1 MTLVPVEVGK
11 SIRSVAEAR
20 MELKSEME
28 KALPLYAFPTQH
40 LLKVIH
46 KDNPDLSLRSRL
58 EITSIIDAG
67 DEGGIMCGPLL
78 KNQVILLSL
87 THLEFKEE
95 HPLKDRIN
103 TYKTSRINLLRAEEL
118 IGNITTGRN
127 NPCSFGSGKKYKNCC
142 GG

>member
-1 MTLVPVEVGK
+1 
-11 SIRSVAEAR
+11 

-40 LLKVIH
+40 LLKAIR
-46 KDNPDLSLRSRL
+46 KDNQNMSLSSRL

-67 DEGGIMCGPLL
+67 HDGGIMCGIQL
-78 KNQVILLSL
+78 NSQVVLVSL

-103 TYKTSRINLLRAEEL
+103 KYKTNRINLLREEEL
-118 IGNITTGRN
+118 IRNIPTGRN
-127 NPCSFGSGKKYKNCC
+127 DPCPCGSSKKYKNCC